1 MQAKEEVPVKEEKH
15 GISALLWVAIVLVI
29 GLVVG
34 VALSTNVPSPPSNNP
49 NCTQPGQ
56 PQCNNQPTPSTP
68 QYHEVGIILSA
79 VSMALLVALLVV
91 YARTYQATRAPYTLG
106 LVVFLFALLV
116 EDTISSPI
124 VLASF
129 RQGFGDLDPFLAVG
143 QLFLCAALALFLF
156 LSLQ

>member
-1 MQAKEEVPVKEEKH
+1 MQAKKEKH
-15 GISALLWVAIVLVI
+15 GVSAELWVMLVLVV

-34 VALSTNVPSPPSNNP
+34 FALSTSVPSPPSTNG
-49 NCTQPGQ
+49 NCNQPGQ
-56 PQCNNQPTPSTP
+56 QPCNNQPTPATP

-79 VSMALLVALLVV
+79 VSLALLVALLVV
-91 YARTYQATRAPYTLG
+91 YLRTYMATRAPYTLG
-106 LVVFLFALLV
+106 LAVFLFALLV

-129 RQGFGDLDPFLAVG
+129 KQGFGDLDPFLAVG
-143 QLFLCAALALFLF
+143 QLFLCAALALFLY